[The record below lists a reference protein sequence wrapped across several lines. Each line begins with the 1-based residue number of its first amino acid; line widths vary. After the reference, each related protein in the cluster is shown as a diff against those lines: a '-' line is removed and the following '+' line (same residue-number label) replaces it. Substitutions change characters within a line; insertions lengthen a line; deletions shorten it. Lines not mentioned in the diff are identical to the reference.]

1 MGTGQERIYKR
12 TLWTGSGIGEKMV
25 QLIVQFSKYAIII
38 LMAIYTFQS
47 YIVFSRKDEEAKE
60 FLFLRQNLMMFMIH
74 FIAYVVM
81 YLEME
86 EQELIFFYGAQFIYL
101 AATLVF
107 FRNLYPRASKLV
119 VNHMCMLISIG
130 FIMITRLSYEQ
141 SMRQFKIVAIATV
154 IALLVPLIVRKV
166 RILTKWTWLYAAI
179 GIGLLALVA
188 VLGNETYGAKLGF
201 QVAGISVQP
210 SEFVKIIFVFCVAG
224 LLGKAKTFRDIV
236 IATAVAALHV
246 LILVVST
253 DLGSALIFF
262 LTYLIMLY
270 VATRNS
276 LYLFAGLGAGAA
288 AAVVAYQLFSHVRV
302 RVQIWK
308 NPFADYSGS
317 GYQVAQSLF
326 AIAAGG
332 WFGTGLFQGTPD
344 NIPIVEQDFMFAA
357 ICEELGGIFA
367 ICLILIYMS
376 CYIMFVNI
384 AMRLSNRFYRL
395 VALGLGTMY
404 AVQVFL
410 TVGGAMKFIPMTGVT
425 LPLISSGGSSI
436 LSTILMFSIIQG
448 LYILREDEEEQ
459 IERFKERA
467 LGGRGYYSK

>member
-1 MGTGQERIYKR
+1 
-12 TLWTGSGIGEKMV
+12 MV

-47 YIVFSRKDEEAKE
+47 YIVFSKKDEEAKE

-101 AATLVF
+101 AATLVL

-179 GIGLLALVA
+179 GIGMLVLVA
-188 VLGNETYGAKLGF
+188 VAGNETYGAKLGF

-210 SEFVKIIFVFCVAG
+210 SEFVKIIFVFCIAG
-224 LLGKAKTFRDIV
+224 MLGKAKTFLDIV
-236 IATAVAALHV
+236 IATAVAAVHV

-276 LYLFAGLGAGAA
+276 LYLFAGLGAGSA
-288 AAVVAYQLFSHVRV
+288 AAVVAYKLFSHVRV
-302 RVQIWK
+302 RVEIWK

-332 WFGTGLFQGTPD
+332 WFGTGLFQGSPD

-384 AMRLSNRFYRL
+384 AIRLSNRFYRL

-425 LPLISSGGSSI
+425 LPLISSGGSSV

-459 IERFKERA
+459 IERFKEKA
-467 LGGRGYYSK
+467 LGGYGYYSK

>member
-1 MGTGQERIYKR
+1 
-12 TLWTGSGIGEKMV
+12 
-25 QLIVQFSKYAIII
+25 
-38 LMAIYTFQS
+38 MAIYTFQS
-47 YIVFSRKDEEAKE
+47 YIVFSKRDEEDKE

-74 FIAYVVM
+74 FIAYVNM

-86 EQELIFFYGAQFIYL
+86 QTELIFFYGAQFLYL

-141 SMRQFKIVAIATV
+141 SIKQFKIVAISTAV
-154 IALLVPLIVRKV
+154 ALLVPLIIRKV
-166 RILTKWTWLYAAI
+166 RILTRWTWLYAAA

-188 VLGNETYGAKLGF
+188 VAANEINGAKLGF
-201 QVAGISVQP
+201 SIAGVSVQP

-224 LLGKAKTFRDIV
+224 MLGKAKSFKDIV
-236 IATAVAALHV
+236 ITTCVAALHV
-246 LILVVST
+246 LILVYST

-262 LTYLIMLY
+262 MTYLVMLY

-276 LYLFAGLGAGAA
+276 LYLAAGLGAGSA
-288 AAVVAYQLFSHVRV
+288 AAVLAYKLFYHVKV
-302 RVQIWK
+302 RVQIWQ
-308 NPFADYSGS
+308 NPFADYSGT
-317 GYQVAQSLF
+317 GYQIAQSMF
-326 AIAAGG
+326 AIAAGS

-344 NIPIVEQDFMFAA
+344 NIPYVEQDFMFAA
-357 ICEELGGIFA
+357 IAEELGGIFA
-367 ICLILIYMS
+367 ICLILICMS

-425 LPLISSGGSSI
+425 LPLVSSGGSSI

-448 LYILREDEEEQ
+448 LYIVREDEEEQ
-459 IERFKERA
+459 FERFKERE
-467 LGGRGYYSK
+467 LGSRGFYEP

>member
-1 MGTGQERIYKR
+1 VAG
-12 TLWTGSGIGEKMV
+12 
-25 QLIVQFSKYAIII
+25 LIIQFSKYAIII

-47 YIVFSRKDEEAKE
+47 YIVFSKRDEEDKE

-74 FIAYVVM
+74 FIAYVNM

-86 EQELIFFYGAQFIYL
+86 QTELIFFYGAQFLYL

-141 SMRQFKIVAIATV
+141 SIKQFKIVAISTAV
-154 IALLVPLIVRKV
+154 ALLVPLIIRKV
-166 RILTKWTWLYAAI
+166 RILTRWTWLYAAA

-188 VLGNETYGAKLGF
+188 VAANEINGARLGF
-201 QVAGISVQP
+201 SIAGVSVQP

-224 LLGKAKTFRDIV
+224 MLGKAKSFKDIV
-236 IATAVAALHV
+236 ITTCVAALHV
-246 LILVVST
+246 LILVYST

-262 LTYLIMLY
+262 MTYLVMLY

-276 LYLFAGLGAGAA
+276 LYLAAGLGAGSA
-288 AAVVAYQLFSHVRV
+288 AAVLAYKLFYHVKV
-302 RVQIWK
+302 RVQIWQ
-308 NPFADYSGS
+308 NPFADYSGT
-317 GYQVAQSLF
+317 GYQIAQSMF
-326 AIAAGG
+326 AIAAGS

-344 NIPIVEQDFMFAA
+344 NIPYVEQDFMFAA
-357 ICEELGGIFA
+357 IAEELGGIFA
-367 ICLILIYMS
+367 ICLILICMS

-425 LPLISSGGSSI
+425 LPLVSSGGSSI

-448 LYILREDEEEQ
+448 LYIVREDEEEQ
-459 IERFKERA
+459 FERFKERE
-467 LGGRGYYSK
+467 LGSRGFYEP

>member
-1 MGTGQERIYKR
+1 
-12 TLWTGSGIGEKMV
+12 
-25 QLIVQFSKYAIII
+25 
-38 LMAIYTFQS
+38 MAIYTFQS
-47 YIVFSRKDEEAKE
+47 YIVFSKRDEEDKE

-74 FIAYVVM
+74 FIAYVNM

-86 EQELIFFYGAQFIYL
+86 QTELIFFYGAQFLYL

-141 SMRQFKIVAIATV
+141 SIKQFKIVAISTAV
-154 IALLVPLIVRKV
+154 ALLVPLIIRKV
-166 RILTKWTWLYAAI
+166 RILTRWTWLYAAA

-188 VLGNETYGAKLGF
+188 VAANEINGARLGF
-201 QVAGISVQP
+201 SIAGVSVQP

-224 LLGKAKTFRDIV
+224 MLGKAKSFKDIV
-236 IATAVAALHV
+236 ITTCVAALHV
-246 LILVVST
+246 LILVYST

-262 LTYLIMLY
+262 MTYLVMLY

-276 LYLFAGLGAGAA
+276 LYLAAGLGAGSA
-288 AAVVAYQLFSHVRV
+288 AAVLAYKLFYHVKV
-302 RVQIWK
+302 RVQIWQ
-308 NPFADYSGS
+308 NPFADYSGT
-317 GYQVAQSLF
+317 GYQIAQSMF

-344 NIPIVEQDFMFAA
+344 NIPYVEQDFMFAA
-357 ICEELGGIFA
+357 IAEELGGIFA
-367 ICLILIYMS
+367 ICLILICMS

-425 LPLISSGGSSI
+425 LPLVSSGGSSI

-448 LYILREDEEEQ
+448 LYIVREDEEEQ
-459 IERFKERA
+459 FERFKERE
-467 LGGRGYYSK
+467 LGSRGFYEP

>member
-1 MGTGQERIYKR
+1 MAN
-12 TLWTGSGIGEKMV
+12 
-25 QLIVQFSKYAIII
+25 LIIQFSKYAIII

-47 YIVFSRKDEEAKE
+47 YIVFSKRDEEEKE

-74 FIAYVVM
+74 FIAYVNM

-86 EQELIFFYGAQFIYL
+86 ETELIFFYGAQFIYL

-107 FRNLYPRASKLV
+107 FRNLYPMASKLV

-141 SMRQFKIVAIATV
+141 SIKQFKIVAISTV
-154 IALLVPLIVRKV
+154 IALLVPLIIRKV
-166 RILTKWTWLYAAI
+166 RVLTKWTWLYAII

-188 VLGNETYGAKLGF
+188 VAANEVNGAKLSFSLGGF
-201 QVAGISVQP
+201 SIQP

-224 LLGKAKTFRDIV
+224 MLGKAKSFKDIV
-236 IATAVAALHV
+236 ITTCVAALHV
-246 LILVVST
+246 LILVYST

-262 LTYLIMLY
+262 MTYLVMLY
-270 VATRNS
+270 VATQNS
-276 LYLFAGLGAGAA
+276 LYLFAGLGAGSG
-288 AAVVAYQLFSHVRV
+288 AAVLAYKLFSHVRV
-302 RVQIWK
+302 RVQIWR

-317 GYQVAQSLF
+317 GYQIAQSLF
-326 AIAAGG
+326 SIAAGG
-332 WFGTGLFQGTPD
+332 WFGTGLFQGTPE
-344 NIPIVEQDFMFAA
+344 NIPYVEQDFMFAA
-357 ICEELGGIFA
+357 ISEELGGIFG
-367 ICLILIYMS
+367 ICLILVCMS

-410 TVGGAMKFIPMTGVT
+410 TVGGALKFIPMTGVT
-425 LPLISSGGSSI
+425 LPLVSSGGSSV
-436 LSTILMFSIIQG
+436 LSTILMFAIIQG

-459 IERFKERA
+459 FERFRERA
-467 LGGRGYYSK
+467 LGNRGFYEP

>member
-1 MGTGQERIYKR
+1 
-12 TLWTGSGIGEKMV
+12 MV
-25 QLIVQFSKYAIII
+25 SLIIQFSKYAIII

-47 YIVFSRKDEEAKE
+47 YIVFSKRDEEDKE

-74 FIAYVVM
+74 FIAYVNM

-86 EQELIFFYGAQFIYL
+86 ETELVFFYGAQFLYL

-119 VNHMCMLISIG
+119 VNHMCMLISVG

-141 SMRQFKIVAIATV
+141 SIKQFKIVAISTAV
-154 IALLVPLIVRKV
+154 ALLVPVVIRKV
-166 RILTKWTWLYAAI
+166 RVLTKWTWVYAMA

-188 VLGNETYGAKLGF
+188 VAANEINGAKLSF
-201 QVAGISVQP
+201 AVAGISVQP
-210 SEFVKIIFVFCVAG
+210 SEFVKIIFVFCIAG
-224 LLGKAKTFRDIV
+224 MLGKAKSFKDIV
-236 IATAVAALHV
+236 ITTCVAALHV
-246 LILVVST
+246 LILVYST

-262 LTYLIMLY
+262 MTYLVMLY

-276 LYLFAGLGAGAA
+276 LYLLAGLGAGSA
-288 AAVVAYQLFSHVRV
+288 AAVVAYKLFYHVKI
-302 RVQIWK
+302 RVQIWQ

-317 GYQVAQSLF
+317 GYQIAQSLF

-332 WFGTGLFQGTPD
+332 WFGTGLFQGTPG
-344 NIPIVEQDFMFAA
+344 NIPYVEQDFMFAA
-357 ICEELGGIFA
+357 IAEELGGIFA
-367 ICLILIYMS
+367 ICLILICMS

-425 LPLISSGGSSI
+425 LPLVSSGGSSI
-436 LSTILMFSIIQG
+436 LSTILMFAIIQG

-459 IERFKERA
+459 FERFRERE
-467 LGGRGYYSK
+467 LGSRGYYEP